1 MFRLEDEERDRMRLK
16 RFAEGEHEFLLRRLA
31 MLEGT
36 YATQRDF
43 VTNAPFDSYDGDYNQ
58 INESL
63 LLQQEREMLN
73 IPEEEVDRQVEKL
86 FATPPIV
93 F

>member
-1 MFRLEDEERDRMRLK
+1 MFRLEDEERERMRLK
-16 RFAEGEHEFLLRRLA
+16 RFAEGEQEFLIRRLA

-36 YATQRDF
+36 YATHRDL
-43 VTNAPFDSYDGDYNQ
+43 VTEWGGYDGDYNL

-73 IPEEEVDRQVEKL
+73 IPEAEVDRQVETL